1 MTMELFLSLRQM
13 SQTGLAHCSSS
24 YFTKS
29 KTSKCWLTAKYI
41 CKICHRTTNFFYL
54 HRCEGNFSVCNDAV
68 CSQQTPVYCVL
79 NHSTLSFCRPVCVA
93 GLMRRYW
100 RVSAARFPP
109 VTLTTSGWFPSLRH
123 FLSFALGSWI
133 KQHCVQHFFTHTLI
147 YCWLYWLDSPWLSLY
162 PMAVNSSYH
171 CQVWLRLALLFCSFT
186 PAQSILQF
194 LGLLLNLLLHPSLFP
209 GWERPAPGPALH
221 PHQFLRWGQL

>member
-1 MTMELFLSLRQM
+1 MTMELFLSLRQS
-13 SQTGLAHCSSS
+13 SQTGPAHCSYSD
-24 YFTKS
+24 FTTTIMES

-41 CKICHRTTNFFYL
+41 CKICHIISFICIV
-54 HRCEGNFSVCNDAV
+54 CEENVSVCNEPV
-68 CSQQTPVYCVL
+68 CSQQPPVYCVL

-93 GLMRRYW
+93 GLMYW
-100 RVSAARFPP
+100 RVSAAGFPS

-147 YCWLYWLDSPWLSLY
+147 YCWLYWLDPPWLSLY

-171 CQVWLRLALLFCSFT
+171 SQVWLRLALLFCSFT

-209 GWERPAPGPALH
+209 GWERPGPGLH
-221 PHQFLRWGQL
+221 PRQFLRWGQL